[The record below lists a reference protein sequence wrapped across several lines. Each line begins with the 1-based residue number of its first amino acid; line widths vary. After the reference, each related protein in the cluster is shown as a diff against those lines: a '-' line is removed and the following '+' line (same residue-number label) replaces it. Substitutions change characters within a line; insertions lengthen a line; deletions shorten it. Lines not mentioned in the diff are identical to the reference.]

1 MAETYTKRVHTENA
15 VLDIGEDIGALVIY
29 TGQEM
34 LGNEIEVCPKGNHT
48 QKIHTAVLERKI
60 NGRILFAALFLE
72 LPEGDYITLTS
83 PSSEI
88 TIIGGQV
95 AELDWRASNV
105 IIHPKALTNSFPHSH
120 GIGSSQRL
128 AEVSTTYPGDQVQ
141 QGGGKLGDKG
151 GGKPRPYYTRPLQA
165 DPSYSRGDPDLPPRY
180 RNGKVVSA
188 APMGTAPMRYTEEG
202 QVAWNEMWTDFCDL
216 ALAGGPPHRDTLLEP
231 VPPDDVKADLEN
243 YERVISE
250 IERGWRLITGLPTV
264 RSEKLGW
271 VGLQCKDEE
280 MALWILRAIVVE
292 NVCVRREGNVLY
304 LPAGPAFRLDKEI
317 KNVITVVAK
326 THHYWTEHLLDPS
339 LRSG

>member
-1 MAETYTKRVHTENA
+1 MAETYVERVHTENV

-29 TGQEM
+29 TGHEM

-48 QKIHTAVLERKI
+48 QKIHTAVLERKV
-60 NGRILFAALFLE
+60 NGRTLFAALFLE
-72 LPEGDYITLTS
+72 LPEGDYITLTT

-95 AELDWRASNV
+95 AELNLQASNV
-105 IIHPKALTNSFPHSH
+105 IIHPKAPSNSHPHQH

-128 AEVSTTYPGDQVQ
+128 AEVSTTYP
-141 QGGGKLGDKG
+141 
-151 GGKPRPYYTRPLQA
+151 R
-165 DPSYSRGDPDLPPRY
+165 DPALEILPPRY

-188 APMGTAPMRYTEEG
+188 VPMGTAPMRYTEEG
-202 QVAWNEMWTDFCDL
+202 QVAWDEMWTDFCDL

-231 VPPDDVKADLEN
+231 VPPDEVKADLEN
-243 YERVISE
+243 YECVISE
-250 IERGWRLITGLPTV
+250 IERGWRLVTGLPTV

-304 LPAGPAFRLDKEI
+304 LPAGPGFRLDKEI

-326 THHYWTEHLLDPS
+326 THHYWTEHILDPS